1 MGDKVLAYNEE
12 TGEQAY
18 KPVVHLFRNTSK
30 DWIGLTVNNTEIVST
45 PGHKYYLPETKQWVS
60 AKVGTVVLLNN
71 GTRAKIEAK
80 REIHYEEPQTTYN
93 FEVAEFHTYYVGT
106 GVLVHN
112 QNCAFEEFY
121 NNPESLWGKSA
132 DEVGNALGDGW
143 TKSTYGSKRTGWKYT
158 KGDKLVAYHP
168 GGGYHVGSYYKISS
182 GKGIIKIVGSDYIIG
197 YAERATIIKIIGG

>member
-18 KPVVHLFRNTSK
+18 KQVVQLFRNTSK
-30 DWIGLTVNNTEIVST
+30 DWIGLTVNDTEIVST

-60 AKVGTVVLLNN
+60 AKDLCVGTVVLLNN

-112 QNCAFEEFY
+112 QNCGLKNKVIFIDDVEVYKNVRMDLELGGSGMANLHIHAVGDKFIFNGVTY
-121 NNPESLWGKSA
+121 VNSA
-132 DEVGNALGDGW
+132 GQVIPSVIANSKVVAEGFLKAVKYASKVGW
-143 TKSTYGSKRTGWKYT
+143 TF
-158 KGDKLVAYHP
+158 
-168 GGGYHVGSYYKISS
+168 I
-182 GKGIIKIVGSDYIIG
+182 
-197 YAERATIIKIIGG
+197 